1 MIKKKAGPGED
12 GSKCCYIR
20 HTCFEF
26 PRAGILI
33 GNNGDCQM
41 QFARTS
47 VFISALV
54 LAGFSLG
61 WMASSVGDAKN
72 QVVLPIKLTQSDLAG
87 GAFERFTSVDITHE
101 MAGQTWE
108 TKDAEIFL
116 SPDKQFD
123 AGVYKSGPVRMDITE
138 DYGLQ
143 EFMYFLEG
151 RVILTSRDGSSV
163 EVGPGEGVLIS
174 ADWQGIWDSPQGYRK
189 IYVIYSPNGPITE

>member
-1 MIKKKAGPGED
+1 
-12 GSKCCYIR
+12 
-20 HTCFEF
+20 
-26 PRAGILI
+26 
-33 GNNGDCQM
+33 M
-41 QFARTS
+41 QLVKT
-47 VFISALV
+47 SALISV
-54 LAGFSLG
+54 LVIGAFSLG
-61 WMASSVGDAKN
+61 WMAATAGDARK

-101 MAGQTWE
+101 MAGQNWDT
-108 TKDAEIFL
+108 TDAEIFL

-123 AGVYKSGPVRMDITE
+123 AGVYKSGPVRLDITE
-138 DYGLQ
+138 DYGVH

-174 ADWQGIWDSPQGYRK
+174 ADWQGIWDSPEGYRK